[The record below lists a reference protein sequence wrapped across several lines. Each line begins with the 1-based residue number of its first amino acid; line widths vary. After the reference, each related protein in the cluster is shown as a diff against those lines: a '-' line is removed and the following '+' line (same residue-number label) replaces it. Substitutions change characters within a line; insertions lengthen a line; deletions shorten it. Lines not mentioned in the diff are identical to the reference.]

1 MSTHKYMDK
10 ICIVAM
16 LIAVL
21 TTLILMNGKHFGI
34 KPAQNVIGYENQ
46 LFDDSRVHTIEI
58 VMKDWDKFISSCEDK
73 KYASCTVVID
83 GEKYSNVG
91 IRAKGS
97 TSLEGVKAAGN
108 SKYSFKLEFDHY
120 QKAIKYHGLDK
131 LTLNN
136 LIYDNTQM
144 MDYLTY
150 TMMADFGVCSPLCS
164 YTNIKVNGEKW
175 GFYLAVEGLEESF
188 LKRNYGVD
196 YGNLYKSDSSKAD
209 EENIAVNDEQVSRD
223 EQASSNEQAP
233 NEDDAAVN
241 LSYIDD
247 QPKSYA
253 LFFDSSVNKITKN
266 DKKRFIAAIK
276 GLNDGKN
283 LERYVDTDAVI
294 RYFVVHNFVLNGDSY
309 TGESPHNYYLHEKN
323 GKLSMIP
330 WDYNLSFGGFVEGDS
345 TQIVNAP
352 VLAEIENRPMLN
364 WIMSNENYKTKYQK
378 YYREFLNSA
387 NLTERIEKTRNLIAP
402 HVKADP
408 RSFYTESVYQK
419 ATETLK
425 IFCELRSNSIKG
437 QLDGT
442 IPSTYAEQVLNRNL
456 LVNASGI
463 DVFDM
468 SSMMDFEEEK

>member
-10 ICIVAM
+10 ICIIAM

-21 TTLILMNGKHFGI
+21 TTLIFMNGKHFGI
-34 KPAQNVIGYENQ
+34 KPAQSVIGYENQ

-58 VMKDWDKFISSCEDK
+58 VMKDWNKFISSCENK

-120 QKAIKYHGLDK
+120 QKAVNYHGLDT

-150 TMMADFGVCSPLCS
+150 TMMADFGVSSPLCS
-164 YTNIKVNGEKW
+164 YTDIKVNGGKW

-188 LKRNYGVD
+188 LKRNYGVN
-196 YGNLYKSDSSKAD
+196 YGNLYKSDSSKPG
-209 EENIAVNDEQVSRD
+209 EENIAVND

-233 NEDDAAVN
+233 SDDEAVVN

-247 QPKSYA
+247 QAKSYA
-253 LFFDSSVNKITKN
+253 LFFDGSVTKITKN
-266 DKKRFIAAIK
+266 DKKRFVNAIK

-283 LERYVDTDAVI
+283 LEHYVDTDAVI

-309 TGESPHNYYLHEKN
+309 TGDSAHNYYLHEKN
-323 GKLSMIP
+323 GRLSMIP

-345 TQIVNAP
+345 TQVINTP
-352 VLAEIENRPMLN
+352 ILAQIKDRPMLN
-364 WIMSNENYKTKYQK
+364 WIMTNENYKTKYQK
-378 YYREFLNSA
+378 YYHEFLNSA
-387 NLTERIEKTRNLIAP
+387 HLTERIEKTRYLIAP
-402 HVKADP
+402 HVSADP
-408 RSFYTESVYQK
+408 KKFYNERVYQK

-425 IFCELRSNSIKG
+425 TFCELRSNSIKG

-442 IPSTYAEQVLNRNL
+442 IPSSSAEQSLNKKL
-456 LVNASGI
+456 LVNASKI
-463 DVFDM
+463 NLMDM
-468 SSMMDFEEEK
+468 TSIMDFEEEE

>member
-16 LIAVL
+16 LIAIFI
-21 TTLILMNGKHFGI
+21 TLFFMNGKHLGI
-34 KPAQNVIGYENQ
+34 KSTQRTIGYENK
-46 LFDDSRVHTIEI
+46 LFDDSRVHKIEI

-73 KYASCTVVID
+73 KYVSCTVVID

-97 TSLEGVKAAGN
+97 TSLEGVKEAEN

-120 QKAIKYHGLDK
+120 EKAINYHGLDK

-150 TMMADFGVCSPLCS
+150 TMMTDFGVSSPLCS
-164 YTNIKVNGEKW
+164 YTNINVNGKKW

-188 LKRNYGVD
+188 LKRNYGVN
-196 YGNLYKSDSSKAD
+196 YGNLYKSDSSKFGA
-209 EENIAVNDEQVSRD
+209 ENIAINY
-223 EQASSNEQAP
+223 EQASSIA
-233 NEDDAAVN
+233 DAAVN
-241 LSYIDD
+241 LNYIDD

-253 LFFDSSVNKITKN
+253 LFFDSSVTKISKN
-266 DKKRFIAAIK
+266 DKKRFINAIK
-276 GLNDGKN
+276 GLNEGKN
-283 LERYVDTDAVI
+283 LEKYVDTDAVI

-309 TGESPHNYYLHEKN
+309 TGESAHNYYLHEKN
-323 GKLSMIP
+323 GKLAMIP
-330 WDYNLSFGGFVEGDS
+330 WDYNLSFGGFIEGDT
-345 TQIVNAP
+345 TQIVNTP

-364 WIMSNENYKTKYQK
+364 WIMKNENYKTKYQK
-378 YYREFLNSA
+378 YSREFINSV
-387 NLTERIEKTRNLIAP
+387 NFSERIENTRKLIAP
-402 HVKADP
+402 HVDADQ
-408 RSFYTESVYQK
+408 RKFCSESAFQK
-419 ATETLK
+419 ATDTLK
-425 IFCELRSNSIKG
+425 IFCELRADSING

-442 IPSTYAEQVLNRNL
+442 IPSTYKEQLLNRKL

-463 DVFDM
+463 DVIDM
-468 SSMMDFEEEK
+468 TSMTDTEEDE